1 MGSRK
6 RKPLIRNLINILL
19 ITIILSVGYICFTIV
34 YDLRIRFINRSE
46 LKDIAGV
53 NEDYGTRFTHFV
65 DAIEKE
71 TDWKVE
77 IISGLRTK
85 EEQIQLKRDNP
96 RNASVK
102 KSRHVLGRA
111 VDLNLYKRN
120 GFRFIRLKKVIR
132 RVHGSPR
139 ESPKLP
145 NVTDSY
151 GEAPTGTTTIRST
164 LRSTEGVYRLF
175 GN

>member
-34 YDLRIRFINRSE
+34 YDLRIRFNNHSE

-53 NEDYGTRFTHFV
+53 NEDYSTKFTHFV
-65 DAIEKE
+65 EAIEKE

-85 EEQIQLKRDNP
+85 EEQIQLKRNNP
-96 RNASVK
+96 RNAAVN

-120 GFRFIRLKKVIR
+120 GFRFIRLKKSNSKGSWIATGIPEIAKR
-132 RVHGSPR
+132 YGLLWGGTYRNYHDPVHF
-139 ESPKLP
+139 EI
-145 NVTDSY
+145 N
-151 GEAPTGTTTIRST
+151 
-164 LRSTEGVYRLF
+164 
-175 GN
+175 

>member
-111 VDLNLYKRN
+111 VDLNLYRRN
-120 GFRFIRLKKVIR
+120 GFRFIRLKKSNSKGSWIATGIPEIAKR
-132 RVHGSPR
+132 YGLLWGGTYRNYHDPVHF
-139 ESPKLP
+139 EI
-145 NVTDSY
+145 N
-151 GEAPTGTTTIRST
+151 
-164 LRSTEGVYRLF
+164 
-175 GN
+175 

>member
-34 YDLRIRFINRSE
+34 YDLRIRFNNHSE

-53 NEDYGTRFTHFV
+53 NEDYSIKFTHFV
-65 DAIEKE
+65 EAIEKE

-96 RNASVK
+96 RNAAVN

-120 GFRFIRLKKVIR
+120 GFRFIRLKKSNSKGSWIATGIPEIAKR
-132 RVHGSPR
+132 YGLLWGGTYRNYHDPVHF
-139 ESPKLP
+139 EI
-145 NVTDSY
+145 N
-151 GEAPTGTTTIRST
+151 
-164 LRSTEGVYRLF
+164 
-175 GN
+175 